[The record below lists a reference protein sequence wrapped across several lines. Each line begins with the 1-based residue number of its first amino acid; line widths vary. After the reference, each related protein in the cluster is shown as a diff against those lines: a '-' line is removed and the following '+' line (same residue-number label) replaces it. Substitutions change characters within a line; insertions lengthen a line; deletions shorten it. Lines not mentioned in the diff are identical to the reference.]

1 MPCRP
6 DVVGRRRERVPER
19 PLGRPIYICPDFICE
34 ILSESNA
41 ANDQVDKFRV
51 YAASGVPFYWIGDPS
66 RKILT
71 VYRLEGADYTV
82 ALQAKHGE
90 VVNAPPFDALALRV
104 GVLFG
109 DDPD

>member
-1 MPCRP
+1 VRI
-6 DVVGRRRERVPER
+6 RH
-19 PLGRPIYICPDFICE
+19 RPISLRPDFIRK

-41 ANDQVDKFRV
+41 ATDQVDKFRV
-51 YAASGVPFYWIGDPS
+51 YAASGVPFYWIADPS

-71 VYRLEGADYTV
+71 VYPLEGAGYAV